1 LKIWLELFERRG
13 RSLDQLRYHEVED
26 ESRRIVRR
34 KLSTFILL
42 ASCLF
47 TAEAALWAQDQPR
60 NSASTHEIRGYLD
73 PETGVFRTAP
83 HPEQKDGAEPAATA
97 TYTGKIVVNFTI
109 TVDSTIAATTKIGCN
124 VSADVD
130 DEGTGNFISESAG
143 SAVLRGTGTSVTC
156 AVNIP
161 YSWKLGTPA
170 IDVIGL
176 NWTITSPVAI
186 TTGAAAYPIR
196 VSSQS
201 LPAFKVPVSGTPT
214 TETVA
219 ATI

>member
-1 LKIWLELFERRG
+1 V
-13 RSLDQLRYHEVED
+13 SH
-26 ESRRIVRR
+26 

-42 ASCLF
+42 FSCLLA
-47 TAEAALWAQDQPR
+47 AEATLLGQDQSR
-60 NSASTHEIRGYLD
+60 SSASTNEIRGYLD
-73 PETGVFRTAP
+73 PNTGVFRTAP
-83 HPEQKDGAEPAATA
+83 HPELKDGAEPATV
-97 TYTGKIVVNFTI
+97 TFTGKIVVNFTI

-130 DEGTGNFISESAG
+130 DEGTGNFITESAG
-143 SAVLRGTGTSVTC
+143 SAVLRGTGTTVTC
-156 AVNIP
+156 VVNIP

-170 IDVIGL
+170 IDVVGL
-176 NWTITSPVAI
+176 SWTITSPVAI

-201 LPAFKVPVSGTPT
+201 LPAFKVPVSGTTT
-214 TETVA
+214 TETVT